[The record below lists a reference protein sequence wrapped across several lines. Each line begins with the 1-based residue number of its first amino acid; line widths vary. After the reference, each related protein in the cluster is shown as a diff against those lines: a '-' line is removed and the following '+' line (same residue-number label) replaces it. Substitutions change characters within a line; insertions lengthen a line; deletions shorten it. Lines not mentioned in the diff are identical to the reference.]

1 MPSMD
6 FKKAL
11 PHLAAVVIFL
21 VVACVT
27 FSPQFSGKGLR
38 QGDIR
43 NYISSSKEMR
53 DHADK
58 TGERANWTGT
68 SFSGMP
74 TYLIS
79 TVSAG
84 NNLKYLSK
92 PFRAFIGGGA
102 GVFFAGMLCCYL
114 LLVLNGVNPW
124 LSIAAGVGVGLATTS
139 LVVYEAGHS
148 TKINTIFYLPLV
160 AAGVI
165 LAFRKRYIF
174 GGLLFALGM
183 GMAILSNHPQM
194 LYYFGLTLPIYGIA
208 QLVQAFR
215 KGELVSFGKA
225 MGVLVVGLLLAI
237 GAGASNLMTT
247 MEYSKTTMRG
257 GQVLETPLVDSNT
270 PAGDVPQNGLAWDY
284 GMMWSNDMK
293 DIVATY
299 APLAA
304 GGGGGQAFNDR
315 AYARSMQSAGFQAPQ
330 ANRVPA
336 YHGGKVEGTAG
347 PEYLGA
353 VLWAL
358 FLFGLFAARRSLA
371 LWLGLG
377 TFLVMAI
384 SMGKYLEGFNHF
396 LYDTLPYLNKLRAPS
411 SALNILPFMMAGLGV
426 FGIDNWLRTREDAPD
441 KARKQL
447 LYSGITAA
455 VFGLFVLF
463 VFPSILGFSSAT
475 DASMFAGVEQQK
487 PGALRTILA
496 GLEESRRSLYM
507 ADAWRS
513 FFYVGLTF
521 GALFLLFKKILNPV
535 VAGLVIAALVA
546 FDFSGINGR
555 YINDKSWSTANNRK
569 DNVPKT
575 PADEQILADPDIH
588 YRVLNLTANIAS
600 DPTTAYYHKNIG
612 GYSAVK
618 MRRYQDLITKYLA
631 PRDPDV
637 INMMNAKYLITP
649 GQGGPPQAQ
658 RNPAAYGPAWLVNN
672 IQMANSN
679 DAEFN
684 ALGTVPDLKGTAIVN
699 NEFADEVAGLKPTG
713 EGTISITNY
722 SPNELAYSFNSSS
735 EQLVVFSEVWYGPNL
750 GWEATIDGQPAELIR
765 TNYLLRGLRVPAGQH
780 TITMAFHPGSYFT
793 GKAISMIC
801 SLLILFG
808 LAGYGAWGF
817 MEKRKAESAA

>member
-1 MPSMD
+1 MD

-11 PHLAAVVIFL
+11 PHIAAIVIFL

-38 QGDIR
+38 QGDIK
-43 NYISSSKEMR
+43 NYQSSSKEMK
-53 DHADK
+53 DYAAK
-58 TGERANWTGT
+58 TGERVNWTGT

-74 TYLIS
+74 TYQIS
-79 TVSAG
+79 TVAEG
-84 NNLKYLSK
+84 NNLKYLVK

-139 LVVYEAGHS
+139 LVVYESGHS
-148 TKINTIFYLPLV
+148 TKVYTIFYLPLV
-160 AAGVI
+160 AAGVV
-165 LAFRKRYIF
+165 LAFRKRYLF

-194 LYYFGLTLPIYGIA
+194 VYYFGLTLPIYGIA
-208 QLVQAFR
+208 QLVKAFR
-215 KGELVSFGKA
+215 EGELASFGKSL
-225 MGVLVVGLLLAI
+225 GVLVIGLVLAV

-247 MEYSKTTMRG
+247 IEYSKTTMRG
-257 GQVLETPLVDSNT
+257 GQVLETPLVDANT
-270 PAGDVPQNGLAWDY
+270 PSGDVPQNGLAWDY
-284 GMMWSNDMK
+284 GMMWSASTK
-293 DIVATY
+293 DLLATY

-304 GGGGGQAFNDR
+304 GGGSGQAFNDR
-315 AYARSMQSAGFQAPQ
+315 AFAKSMQAAGFQAPP

-358 FLFGLFAARRSLA
+358 FIFGLFTARRSLA

-426 FGIDNWLRTREDAPD
+426 FGIDNWLRTQEEAPEA
-441 KARKQL
+441 ARKQL
-447 LYSGITAA
+447 LYGGIAAA
-455 VFGLFVLF
+455 VFGLLVLF

-475 DASMFAGVEQQK
+475 DASIFAGVEQQK
-487 PGALRTILA
+487 PGALRTIIA

-513 FFYVGLTF
+513 FLYVGLTF
-521 GALFLLFKKILNPV
+521 GALFLLFKKITSPLLT
-535 VAGLVIAALVA
+535 GLILTALVA
-546 FDFSGINGR
+546 FDFSAINGR
-555 YINDKSWSTANNRK
+555 YINDKSWSTVNKRTT
-569 DNVPKT
+569 VPMT
-575 PADEQILADPDIH
+575 PVDEQILADPDIH
-588 YRVLNLTANIAS
+588 YRVFNLTTS
-600 DPTTAYYHKNIG
+600 SFQDPVTSYYHKNIG

-637 INMMNAKYLITP
+637 INMLNTKYLIVP
-649 GQGGPPQAQ
+649 GQAGAPQAQ
-658 RNPAAYGPAWLVNN
+658 RNPGAYGPAWLVSS
-672 IQMANSN
+672 IMSVNSN
-679 DAEFN
+679 DEEFN
-684 ALGTVPDLKGTAIVN
+684 ALGTVPDLKNTAIVH
-699 NEFADEVAGLKPTG
+699 ADFSDAVAGLNPSG
-713 EGTISITNY
+713 EGTVSITEY
-722 SPNELAYSFNSSS
+722 TPDELTYSFNSPA
-735 EQLVVFSEVWYGPNL
+735 EQLVVFSEIWYGPDL

-780 TITMAFHPGSYFT
+780 TITMSFRPSSFFT

-801 SLLILFG
+801 SLLIIFG
-808 LAGYGAWGF
+808 LIGFAAWRF
-817 MEKRKAESAA
+817 MEGRKAESPA